1 MYEDLAEFAVKFAT
15 KSGASYAEARA
26 EQTQSNVFVLK
37 NGTLDISGFEDSF
50 GIGIRMINKGTLG
63 FVSTNL
69 TSKDAIKKIIEE
81 SLSITSAAQKISENT
96 KLSEE
101 KPVKKSYSVPEK
113 KKINNVSPK
122 TKIELLKS
130 IDAKLNA
137 TKIKM
142 PTCYFSLSDE
152 TIEKY
157 YTNSDGTRIKSVI
170 PRPNIFYMFAVKEG
184 AKTSQRMWQ
193 YGGTGGWEIV
203 EKWKLPSTI
212 QNEAKD
218 LHNAL
223 VNGENCPKGELDVV
237 ASPQITGIISH
248 ESCGHPFEADRILGR
263 EAAQAGES
271 FITKQML
278 GTRIGNKAVTL
289 IEDPTLKNSYGFYL
303 YDDEGVKARKRILVN
318 KGVINDFLHNRETA
332 YEFGV
337 KSNGAARASE
347 FDKEAI
353 VRMANTF
360 IDKGDYNFKELIEG
374 VKKGIYLKSF
384 MEWNIDDKRYNN
396 RYVGNEAYLIE
407 NGKIKHPVKNPA
419 IEITTPALYMSID
432 ACGKDMEWH
441 SATCGKGEPMQGIPV
456 THGGPTIRIKNV
468 RLSS

>member
-193 YGGTGGWEIV
+193 YGGSGGWEIV
-203 EKWKLPSTI
+203 EKWNLPSTI
-212 QNEAKD
+212 QMAKIV
-218 LHNAL
+218 L
-223 VNGENCPKGELDVV
+223 
-237 ASPQITGIISH
+237 
-248 ESCGHPFEADRILGR
+248 
-263 EAAQAGES
+263 
-271 FITKQML
+271 
-278 GTRIGNKAVTL
+278 KA
-289 IEDPTLKNSYGFYL
+289 N
-303 YDDEGVKARKRILVN
+303 
-318 KGVINDFLHNRETA
+318 
-332 YEFGV
+332 
-337 KSNGAARASE
+337 
-347 FDKEAI
+347 
-353 VRMANTF
+353 
-360 IDKGDYNFKELIEG
+360 
-374 VKKGIYLKSF
+374 
-384 MEWNIDDKRYNN
+384 
-396 RYVGNEAYLIE
+396 
-407 NGKIKHPVKNPA
+407 
-419 IEITTPALYMSID
+419 
-432 ACGKDMEWH
+432 
-441 SATCGKGEPMQGIPV
+441 
-456 THGGPTIRIKNV
+456 
-468 RLSS
+468 

>member
-1 MYEDLAEFAVKFAT
+1 ME
-15 KSGASYAEARA
+15 
-26 EQTQSNVFVLK
+26 
-37 NGTLDISGFEDSF
+37 
-50 GIGIRMINKGTLG
+50 
-63 FVSTNL
+63 
-69 TSKDAIKKIIEE
+69 
-81 SLSITSAAQKISENT
+81 
-96 KLSEE
+96 
-101 KPVKKSYSVPEK
+101 
-113 KKINNVSPK
+113 
-122 TKIELLKS
+122 
-130 IDAKLNA
+130 
-137 TKIKM
+137 
-142 PTCYFSLSDE
+142 PTIY
-152 TIEKY
+152 
-157 YTNSDGTRIKSVI
+157 N
-170 PRPNIFYMFAVKEG
+170 P
-184 AKTSQRMWQ
+184 
-193 YGGTGGWEIV
+193 
-203 EKWKLPSTI
+203 
-212 QNEAKD
+212 
-218 LHNAL
+218 
-223 VNGENCPKGELDVV
+223 NGENCPKGELDVV

>member
-303 YDDEGVKARKRILVN
+303 YDDEGV
-318 KGVINDFLHNRETA
+318 
-332 YEFGV
+332 
-337 KSNGAARASE
+337 
-347 FDKEAI
+347 EAI

-396 RYVGNEAYLIE
+396 RYV
-407 NGKIKHPVKNPA
+407 
-419 IEITTPALYMSID
+419 
-432 ACGKDMEWH
+432 
-441 SATCGKGEPMQGIPV
+441 
-456 THGGPTIRIKNV
+456 
-468 RLSS
+468 